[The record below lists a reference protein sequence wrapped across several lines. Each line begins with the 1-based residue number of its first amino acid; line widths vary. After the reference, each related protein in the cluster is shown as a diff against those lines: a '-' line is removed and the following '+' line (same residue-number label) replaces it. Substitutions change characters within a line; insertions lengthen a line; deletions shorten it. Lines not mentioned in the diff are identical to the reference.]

1 MSLGDEAV
9 VAGPRGR
16 AAAALLLRGAAWGR
30 PGPSTLYGAGKVQ

>member
-1 MSLGDEAV
+1 MEAV

-16 AAAALLLRGAAWGR
+16 AVTALLFRGAAWGR